1 MERMGFDWMLGF
13 FVVIFL
19 FSGCSGSCPSSL
31 GVKEK
36 RLSPCPSSP
45 NCVSSQSD
53 DERHRIDPIRF
64 TSAPGEAM
72 ERLKRVVLG
81 MERAK
86 VVRETSDYIHV
97 EFRTLLGFVDD
108 AEFYLDENQKVIHLR
123 SASRVGYWDL
133 GVNRKRME
141 CIRREFGGK

>member
-1 MERMGFDWMLGF
+1 MSFAWVLGF
-13 FVVIFL
+13 C
-19 FSGCSGSCPSSL
+19 GCSGSPPSSL

-36 RLSPCPSSP
+36 RLSACPSSP

-53 DERHRIDPIRF
+53 DERHRIDPLRF

-72 ERLKRVVLG
+72 GRLKRVILG
-81 MERAK
+81 MKRAR

-108 AEFYLDENQKVIHLR
+108 AEFYLDESQKVIHLR

-141 CIRREFGGK
+141 SVRRAFGGK

>member
-1 MERMGFDWMLGF
+1 MSFAWVLGF
-13 FVVIFL
+13 FLVVLL
-19 FSGCSGSCPSSL
+19 FSGCSGSPPSSL

-36 RLSPCPSSP
+36 RLSACPSSP

-53 DERHRIDPIRF
+53 DERHRIDPLRF

-72 ERLKRVVLG
+72 GRLKRVILG
-81 MERAK
+81 MKRAR

-108 AEFYLDENQKVIHLR
+108 AEFYLDESQKVIHLR

-141 CIRREFGGK
+141 SVRKEFGEK